1 MDKSNGYE
9 RISQIFAT
17 SRGIAVNGIG
27 SSSVRK
33 WAKSLNKNSVVLDLG
48 CGTGVPVSKILIE
61 EGMIV
66 YGIDASLTL
75 TKVFHQNF
83 PNAPVACEAAEDS
96 SFFNRTFD
104 AIIAWGLMFIL
115 PEEAQ
120 LILIDKMAAALNVTG
135 KLIFTSPPEPITW
148 FDAMSEVESRSL
160 GAKKYRD
167 LISESGLT
175 LIEEFEDEGE
185 NHYYSAA
192 KMSEF
197 RE

>member
-104 AIIAWGLMFIL
+104 AIIAWGLLFIL

-192 KMSEF
+192 KM
-197 RE
+197 

>member
-33 WAKSLNKNSVVLDLG
+33 WAKSLTKNSVVLDLG
-48 CGTGVPVSKILIE
+48 CGTGVPVSKILID

-66 YGIDASLTL
+66 YGVDASPTL

-104 AIIAWGLMFIL
+104 AIIAWGLLFIL

-192 KMSEF
+192 KM
-197 RE
+197 